1 MFLTQFYYCHL
12 LNKTCLML
20 RKNTCLNV
28 STFYDKI
35 NTQCLA
41 FNANMVYPRG
51 ERDVESHLRNR
62 EEKKKSR
69 DRKKERSFSN
79 AILAFIELWITIIG
93 SKCHLLKITIPRERN
108 VERGKDE
115 RRKKMTHDD
124 KFRYRQK
131 DRHKDETVLSS

>member
-93 SKCHLLKITIPRERN
+93 SKCHLLKITIQTWLRTILSSA
-108 VERGKDE
+108 
-115 RRKKMTHDD
+115 RKKVGQVFWGQFCKLNKD
-124 KFRYRQK
+124 KSELK
-131 DRHKDETVLSS
+131 

>member
-1 MFLTQFYYCHL
+1 
-12 LNKTCLML
+12 
-20 RKNTCLNV
+20 
-28 STFYDKI
+28 
-35 NTQCLA
+35 
-41 FNANMVYPRG
+41 
-51 ERDVESHLRNR
+51 LRNR

-115 RRKKMTHDD
+115 RKWHTMTNLDIDRKTE
-124 KFRYRQK
+124 RQTQGWNSFIK
-131 DRHKDETVLSS
+131 LR